1 MTDALNDKP
10 VQGLPPEAL
19 ATNSRLM
26 NALRN
31 VVYWWIRWWL
41 KIQFHFQAEGG
52 EVFRHTPQFILIAN
66 HTSHLDAICLLAALP
81 PDARNRCYSAAA
93 EDYFYT
99 NVVKEQVARLLANT
113 FPFRRHA
120 ESRRGLEA
128 CARIL
133 ERRDS
138 LVFFPEGTRSTTG
151 EMQRFRK
158 GIGILVQGTRYPVIP
173 AYLEGASEAL
183 AKGRFYPHAAT
194 IRLYLGEPET
204 FEHVPPGETSILEIT
219 ARLEARVRE
228 LGHMAANTPAP

>member
-1 MTDALNDKP
+1 MAQWQDEP
-10 VQGLPPEAL
+10 IQGLPPEAL
-19 ATNSRLM
+19 ARNSWLM

-31 VVYWWIRWWL
+31 VVYWWVRWWL
-41 KIQFHFQAEGG
+41 RIQFHFQVEGG
-52 EVFRHTPQFILIAN
+52 EVFRRTPQFIVIAN

-81 PDARNRCYSAAA
+81 PEQRNRCYSAAA

-99 NVVKEQVARLLANT
+99 NFAKEQIARLLANT

-133 ERRDS
+133 ERGDS
-138 LVFFPEGTRSTTG
+138 LLFFPEGTRSTTG

-158 GIGILVQGTRYPVIP
+158 GIGILVQGSRYPVIP
-173 AYLEGASEAL
+173 AYLQGTGEAL
-183 AKGRFYPHAAT
+183 GKGRFYPQAAR
-194 IRLYLGEPET
+194 IHLYLGEPET
-204 FEHVPPGETSILEIT
+204 FEQAPPGDESVAEIT

-228 LGHMAANTPAP
+228 LARGMPSTDAR